1 MSQTNDLTERR
12 SHNAMFSKR
21 NWQEGEVLGQVRAEE
36 VFHLKIWV
44 DSMPSKIRAE
54 FCSIIGRST
63 WARTSSRQSN
73 SARRGITAVT
83 LSTTVHLRP
92 RLHIEIGI
100 AALDTVPSLSRIFRR
115 SRTPQHRQQV
125 NRFIMVPV
133 IGLSHITN
141 PLATPDQLQT
151 TASQLDRIP
160 ADLEVSIKFES
171 SRLIQAAGIL
181 LHLPQELIAEVI
193 IIFSRFWLGPE
204 GGSLAEYAAKVCMLK
219 DRGPDVAQV
228 CWQQCHGYHHSAVV
242 YAQVRVLLYEGTGL
256 NIVDQSFCRILEML
270 RPISL
275 HAINQ
280 KVSRMSPVSHPGRLS
295 EPLW

>member
-1 MSQTNDLTERR
+1 
-12 SHNAMFSKR
+12 
-21 NWQEGEVLGQVRAEE
+21 
-36 VFHLKIWV
+36 
-44 DSMPSKIRAE
+44 
-54 FCSIIGRST
+54 
-63 WARTSSRQSN
+63 
-73 SARRGITAVT
+73 
-83 LSTTVHLRP
+83 
-92 RLHIEIGI
+92 
-100 AALDTVPSLSRIFRR
+100 
-115 SRTPQHRQQV
+115 V

-141 PLATPDQLQT
+141 PLATPDRLQT

-228 CWQQCHGYHHSAVV
+228 C
-242 YAQVRVLLYEGTGL
+242 
-256 NIVDQSFCRILEML
+256 
-270 RPISL
+270 
-275 HAINQ
+275 
-280 KVSRMSPVSHPGRLS
+280 
-295 EPLW
+295 